1 MKHIFRP
8 FIDKFAVVY
17 LDDILVY
24 SYNLREHLLHLRQI
38 LETLKW
44 HQLYLNPSKCTFAM
58 TEVEFL
64 GHVIGGEKVKMDH
77 KKVSAIKDWLEPKGV
92 AELRSFLGLVNYYHK
107 FIKSFSHTAALLTQ
121 LLKKDQR

>member
-77 KKVSAIKDWLEPKGV
+77 KK
-92 AELRSFLGLVNYYHK
+92 LRSFLGLVNYYHK